1 MGGSA
6 GSPMHS
12 THTDIFGLIQNNPA
26 YDANTIRPSW
36 VKAKDEA
43 QGTGEGKPECSQ
55 SPVMRSGD

>member
-1 MGGSA
+1 
-6 GSPMHS
+6 MHS